1 MVRVLGTLMFSA
13 VQAYLNQ
20 RFKGV
25 SKVASVPEMV
35 RRTIRV
41 EGSQNIILK
50 KFKFMFL
57 KKSYNVK
64 DPRVEEEV
72 KKFFTCIDKVQ
83 NFDCL
88 LKKFIRLFILSRT
101 EF

>member
-1 MVRVLGTLMFSA
+1 MFSA

-50 KFKFMFL
+50 KFNFMFL

-72 KKFFTCIDKVQ
+72 KKFCTCIDKVQ

-101 EF
+101 QI